1 MLSQIREEFELF
13 QIKFVISKSE
23 IRDNDFFQ
31 LVITD
36 CKIRCSKFNSLKQI
50 HEFVIRNSIFFG

>member
-36 CKIRCSKFNSLKQI
+36 CKIRCSKFNSL
-50 HEFVIRNSIFFG
+50 